1 MSSIFYRFL
10 PAIIW
15 MVIIFWL
22 SHQSGQ
28 ELNTYLPWVQQWMPW
43 IENFNFGHFIAY
55 FILAGLLWWA
65 IGSYRLSISFIV
77 VLLCLLYGITDE
89 FHQSFVEGRTADLK
103 DIINDTIGATLA
115 MMFVRLP
122 FIKNRLFSRRI
133 P

>member
-1 MSSIFYRFL
+1 
-10 PAIIW
+10 
-15 MVIIFWL
+15 
-22 SHQSGQ
+22 
-28 ELNTYLPWVQQWMPW
+28 MPW

-89 FHQSFVEGRTADLK
+89 YHQSFVEGRTPDLK
-103 DIINDTIGATLA
+103 DLINDTIGATLA

-122 FIKNRLFSRRI
+122 FIKNRVFSRRI